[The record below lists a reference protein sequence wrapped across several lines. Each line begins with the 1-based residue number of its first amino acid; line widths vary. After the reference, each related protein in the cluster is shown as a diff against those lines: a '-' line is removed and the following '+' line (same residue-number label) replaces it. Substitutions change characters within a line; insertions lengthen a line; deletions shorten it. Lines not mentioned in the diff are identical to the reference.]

1 MILFHAGTYIRIIS
15 LMKQQL
21 QNKSTN
27 NIFFDTLNSYLQ
39 NCKNKNF
46 LFFEITL
53 NSTPSLY
60 PALLSIAHIS
70 VKLLNQIICVRLYE
84 MFSGHKHFNI
94 FLF

>member
-1 MILFHAGTYIRIIS
+1 MLYLLQFKDKIVKKKILMILFREGTYIQIIL
-15 LMKQQL
+15 LMKQKL

-27 NIFFDTLNSYLQ
+27 NIFFDTINSYLQ

-70 VKLLNQIICVRLYE
+70 VKLLNQLICV
-84 MFSGHKHFNI
+84 
-94 FLF
+94 